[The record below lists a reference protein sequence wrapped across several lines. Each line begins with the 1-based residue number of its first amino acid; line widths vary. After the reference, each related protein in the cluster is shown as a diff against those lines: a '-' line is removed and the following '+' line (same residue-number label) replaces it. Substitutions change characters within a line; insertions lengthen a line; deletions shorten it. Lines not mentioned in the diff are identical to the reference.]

1 MRLSLLSNLD
11 DGDDIVI
18 DDEDLYIGY
27 RRPEL
32 VKNIILDDDD
42 LSDYVLERLRQARE
56 LAMEAYR
63 ATKKTT

>member
-42 LSDYVLERLRQARE
+42 LSDYVLDRLRQARE